1 VRTFHLNLASRP
13 YRNYRPVWLVAAVL
27 AVASAIFLVNNAQ
40 TAYHYFVNTK
50 TTRGEIDRLQK
61 ESTEESRK
69 AKEIQDQIRRF
80 DRKALNSQ
88 SKFINAQIA
97 ERAFSWS
104 ELLDQ
109 LERVVPAD
117 VRLVSLNPSISDDGK
132 TRLRMTCLAKS
143 ASALPIL
150 IKRLQGDPHFKHPFP
165 KTEETREDGLQLF
178 TIETDYQPGPRGL
191 LR

>member
-1 VRTFHLNLASRP
+1 VRTLHLNLASRP

-69 AKEIQDQIRRF
+69 AKQIQDQIRRF

-109 LERVVPAD
+109 LERVVPSD
-117 VRLVSLNPSISDDGK
+117 VRLVSLDPSISADG
-132 TRLRMTCLAKS
+132 TTHLRMTCLAKS
-143 ASALPIL
+143 PSALPSL
-150 IKRLQGDPHFKHPFP
+150 IQRLQGDPHFERPFP
-165 KTEETREDGLQLF
+165 QSEVTREDGLQQF
-178 TIETDYQPGPRGL
+178 TIEADYRPGPRGL